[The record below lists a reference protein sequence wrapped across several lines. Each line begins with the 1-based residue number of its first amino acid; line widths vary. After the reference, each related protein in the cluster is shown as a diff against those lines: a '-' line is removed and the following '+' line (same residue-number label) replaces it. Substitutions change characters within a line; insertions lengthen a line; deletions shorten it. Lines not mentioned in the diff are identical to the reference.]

1 MIRNFINFITTL
13 IIFSFISHCNY
24 KPLSLSGLENYKIVK
39 IETEGERRI
48 GYKLKNLVL
57 LENKNDASIPL
68 NLNFNITKTKSI
80 NEKNIN
86 NKITKYKIDINV
98 VVTMTSNI
106 DTKVKTFNV
115 TKSGIYDSS
124 DKYTADLKSEKN
136 LINSLTDNLADDILK
151 NIIIKINE
159 L

>member
-1 MIRNFINFITTL
+1 
-13 IIFSFISHCNY
+13 
-24 KPLSLSGLENYKIVK
+24 
-39 IETEGERRI
+39 
-48 GYKLKNLVL
+48 
-57 LENKNDASIPL
+57 
-68 NLNFNITKTKSI
+68 
-80 NEKNIN
+80 
-86 NKITKYKIDINV
+86 
-98 VVTMTSNI
+98 MTSNI